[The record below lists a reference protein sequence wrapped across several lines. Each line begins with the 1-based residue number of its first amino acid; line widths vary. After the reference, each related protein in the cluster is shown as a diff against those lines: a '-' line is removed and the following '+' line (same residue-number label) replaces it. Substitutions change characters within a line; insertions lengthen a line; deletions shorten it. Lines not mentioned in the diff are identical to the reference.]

1 MSESDKQRQ
10 GKHADLYNLYLLMK
24 DIQNDLVRKK
34 PKLKQLKIELP
45 KQLTRLESELTSHP
59 SNEELTAIPSNRMLH
74 NQL

>member
-1 MSESDKQRQ
+1 
-10 GKHADLYNLYLLMK
+10 MK

-59 SNEELTAIPSNRMLH
+59 SNEELSTISHQQNAQQSAVSFGSLKVKRNDK
-74 NQL
+74 